1 MSAKKERIAES
12 VCAMKVAHATPDTPQ
27 PNERTNSKSS
37 AMFVSDEKIRK
48 YSGVLESPSA
58 VNTPVQMLYR
68 NKKNSEP
75 VYMFR

>member
-1 MSAKKERIAES
+1 
-12 VCAMKVAHATPDTPQ
+12 
-27 PNERTNSKSS
+27 
-37 AMFVSDEKIRK
+37 MFVSDEKIRK